1 MGLCKCQL
9 RVRPRLGSLA
19 ETSGEKPE
27 PEDVFILYTVGP
39 HPAKTFL
46 SQLRYFSWQNKLKS
60 KKVEAT
66 KNRAGGRPC
75 SRHPSPS
82 LVRAPAHLGEAG
94 AAGEAGEAAALS
106 GAHPPPG
113 PVQAALRG
121 AACAA
126 DQYGLRGRRAIIHAK
141 GPCLDEGREGRASSQ
156 NHSPGRCLA
165 FPSVSAMLRYL
176 CGARNEG
183 IQAEEVLSPRR
194 THRPRERT
202 ALSFSTFGSSGKR
215 R

>member
-1 MGLCKCQL
+1 MLPPPVPVPGPRPSAPGGGRGGRGGRGGGCAERGASAPRTSPGSSPRS
-9 RVRPRLGSLA
+9 RVRSRS
-19 ETSGEKPE
+19 
-27 PEDVFILYTVGP
+27 I
-39 HPAKTFL
+39 
-46 SQLRYFSWQNKLKS
+46 
-60 KKVEAT
+60 
-66 KNRAGGRPC
+66 RA
-75 SRHPSPS
+75 S
-82 LVRAPAHLGEAG
+82 
-94 AAGEAGEAAALS
+94 
-106 GAHPPPG
+106 
-113 PVQAALRG
+113 
-121 AACAA
+121 
-126 DQYGLRGRRAIIHAK
+126 GRRAIIHAK

>member
-1 MGLCKCQL
+1 MLSPPVPVPGPRPSAPGGGRGGRGGRGGGCAERGASAPRTSPGSSPRS
-9 RVRPRLGSLA
+9 RVRSRS
-19 ETSGEKPE
+19 
-27 PEDVFILYTVGP
+27 I
-39 HPAKTFL
+39 
-46 SQLRYFSWQNKLKS
+46 
-60 KKVEAT
+60 
-66 KNRAGGRPC
+66 RA
-75 SRHPSPS
+75 S
-82 LVRAPAHLGEAG
+82 
-94 AAGEAGEAAALS
+94 
-106 GAHPPPG
+106 
-113 PVQAALRG
+113 
-121 AACAA
+121 
-126 DQYGLRGRRAIIHAK
+126 GRRAIIHAK

-165 FPSVSAMLRYL
+165 FPSVSVMLRYL

>member
-9 RVRPRLGSLA
+9 RVRPRRGSLA

-75 SRHPSPS
+75 SR
-82 LVRAPAHLGEAG
+82 
-94 AAGEAGEAAALS
+94 
-106 GAHPPPG
+106 PPVPVPG
-113 PVQAALRG
+113 PRPSAPGGGRGGRGGGCAERG
-121 AACAA
+121 ASAPRTSPGRSPRSRVCSRSIRAS
-126 DQYGLRGRRAIIHAK
+126 GRRAIIHAK

-156 NHSPGRCLA
+156 NHSLGRCLA
-165 FPSVSAMLRYL
+165 FPSVSVMLSYL